1 MFNYNFL
8 IMKTFYMVSADD
20 NSRCLYVWDSTLK
33 TMDLV
38 INAVW
43 ANGLK
48 HNIYVVEDF
57 QGKLKVFALKN
68 SAIHEFDV
76 PTKDIKLACGH
87 CIWRVGDSYYGYDYV
102 TRNIRLLGV
111 CTRLNVSIKVLW
123 SCEEVFKDCF
133 IQNNSDETKKL
144 VFIRAEGIIDAG
156 DYVKIETGIED
167 IVVAFKDDIYC
178 DVYSLKP
185 PYLKKPDK
193 ELYFSLYIKG
203 AFYWQETKEC
213 WAYLGDGLALA
224 SNAFQTNY
232 LKDGKIYASLYS
244 VEGINKKLVAE
255 GQWKCRDDIDVA
267 TCINGIEYRYQ
278 NPNADNKILDFGN
291 PRPIKKFFGLF

>member
-1 MFNYNFL
+1 
-8 IMKTFYMVSADD
+8 MKTFYLASADD
-20 NSRCLYVWDSTLK
+20 KSSRLYVWDSTLK

-38 INAVW
+38 IRAVW
-43 ANGLK
+43 VGKLRCD
-48 HNIYVVEDF
+48 IYVVEDF

-167 IVVAFKDDIYC
+167 LVIAFKDDIYC

-224 SNAFQTNY
+224 SNALETAY
-232 LKDGKIYASLYS
+232 LKDGKTYASLYS

-255 GQWKCRDDIDVA
+255 GKWECRDDMDVA
-267 TCINGIEYRYQ
+267 TCINGIEYRYRHQ
-278 NPNADNKILDFGN
+278 NPKADNKILDFDN